1 MITKNKVA
9 IVRKNSK
16 KGEVLT
22 TSEFV
27 EECCKSIPDNIYDY
41 QKKQNMMLKLI
52 ITSLTKKDIIKL
64 DDLNDISNEP
74 VSQVRWATENKSF
87 LNLSA

>member
-1 MITKNKVA
+1 MITKSKVS

-27 EECCKSIPDNIYDY
+27 EECCEAIPDNIYDY

-52 ITSLTKKDIIKL
+52 ITSMVKKDIISL
-64 DDLNDISNEP
+64 DDLNDISNDP
-74 VSQVRWATENKSF
+74 VSQVRFATQKT
-87 LNLSA
+87 